1 MNNGSNR
8 FTTYLYVLRRSN
20 KCIIWLRCS
29 LMFYICITI
38 TDRYYGIKIDQL
50 LHNIQYTLYYMTRAG
65 ILIIVYTELF
75 TKKAIRI
82 LSIKN
87 IMKIILQ
94 FVHIIFICYKR
105 IYINTCVNLKW
116 QIITVS
122 FVIGTVN

>member
-105 IYINTCVNLKW
+105 IYINTCVNLK
-116 QIITVS
+116 
-122 FVIGTVN
+122 